1 MKNLLEND
9 KLTFFLGGI
18 AAATLGVKA
27 LKSKCA
33 HKFFV
38 STLAS
43 GMKLQ
48 DDAKDAVDLCY
59 EAKLESKKA
68 ESPLE

>member
-1 MKNLLEND
+1 MKNVLEND
-9 KLTFFLGGI
+9 KLTFFIGGI

-38 STLAS
+38 STLSS
-43 GMKLQ
+43 GMK
-48 DDAKDAVDLCY
+48 
-59 EAKLESKKA
+59 
-68 ESPLE
+68 